1 MPATLLATRVINIRK
16 NNPFPFRSHLQKGCN
31 HQHFHSN
38 GWDFR
43 ANSWP
48 SICRERFR
56 INELYSRYDRLNGHS
71 FSSLCLYSL
80 IIIFNFLIKTLS
92 FIILH
97 SQKLIIKLCTFFRT
111 VSSFSLSISLPIFT
125 YLFILSL
132 CTLLSTNNC
141 NFKMNNLSGSLYPE
155 LARLRATVILCV
167 RTGSLLFFS
176 KRRKIS
182 EV

>member
-1 MPATLLATRVINIRK
+1 MPDTVLATRVINIRK
-16 NNPFPFRSHLQKGCN
+16 NNPFPFTSHLQKGCN
-31 HQHFHSN
+31 HQHFHSD

-97 SQKLIIKLCTFFRT
+97 SQKLIIKLCTFFRI
-111 VSSFSLSISLPIFT
+111 VSSFSLCPF
-125 YLFILSL
+125 LFPF
-132 CTLLSTNNC
+132 LLTFLFYASVH
-141 NFKMNNLSGSLYPE
+141 FYPQTT
-155 LARLRATVILCV
+155 AT
-167 RTGSLLFFS
+167 S
-176 KRRKIS
+176 K
-182 EV
+182 